1 MTGIL
6 VVTTESAPAPLGHY
20 RQAVRAGGFIHVSG
34 QLPITPGTTPGNQSA
49 PFEAQAR
56 LVIQNFLAIVA
67 AGGAKMQDVVKV
79 TAYIVGSANWP
90 AFNKAFTEAFGDH
103 KPARSVVPV
112 PELHHGYL
120 IEVDG
125 IALDVGTCLS

>member
-6 VVTTESAPAPLGHY
+6 VVTTESVPAPLGHY

-67 AGGAKMQDVVKV
+67 AGGAKTQDVVKV

-103 KPARSVVPV
+103 KPARTTVGVAQLPRGSKVEIDLV
-112 PELHHGYL
+112 
-120 IEVDG
+120 
-125 IALDVGTCLS
+125 AL